1 MNWNDIGFL
10 LSKTKY
16 SENSI
21 IAEIFTQH
29 HGKCSGLI
37 FGATSNK
44 IKNYL
49 QIGNL
54 LHLNNS
60 IKNENKIGSF
70 KVEILKA
77 YTPLYFDNKKKL
89 LCITSAINL
98 LKILTVESQ
107 ANLKVFNLIDNL
119 FFILKN
125 ENWIQEYIY
134 WELELLKLV
143 GYDLELSNIVI
154 REKINNEI
162 KYFVKSNKEKKNV
175 PTFLIESNKQQLDKD
190 ILLNGLKL
198 VGDYMNKSILKP
210 NNISYPES
218 RSDFI
223 NFIK

>member
-44 IKNYL
+44 VKNYL

-60 IKNENKIGSF
+60 VKNENKIGYF

-77 YTPLYFDNKKKL
+77 FTPLYFDNKKKL

-143 GYDLELSNIVI
+143 GYDLELSNIVFK
-154 REKINNEI
+154 EKINN
-162 KYFVKSNKEKKNV
+162 
-175 PTFLIESNKQQLDKD
+175 
-190 ILLNGLKL
+190 
-198 VGDYMNKSILKP
+198 
-210 NNISYPES
+210 
-218 RSDFI
+218 
-223 NFIK
+223 

>member
-44 IKNYL
+44 VKNYL

-60 IKNENKIGSF
+60 VKNENKIGYF

-77 YTPLYFDNKKKL
+77 FTPLYFDNKKKL

-143 GYDLELSNIVI
+143 GYDLELSNIVFK
-154 REKINNEI
+154 EKINNEI

-175 PTFLIESNKQQLDKD
+175 PNFLIESNKQQLDKD

>member
-1 MNWNDIGFL
+1 M
-10 LSKTKY
+10 
-16 SENSI
+16 
-21 IAEIFTQH
+21 
-29 HGKCSGLI
+29 
-37 FGATSNK
+37 
-44 IKNYL
+44 
-49 QIGNL
+49 
-54 LHLNNS
+54 
-60 IKNENKIGSF
+60 
-70 KVEILKA
+70 
-77 YTPLYFDNKKKL
+77 
-89 LCITSAINL
+89 CITSAINL

-143 GYDLELSNIVI
+143 GYDLELSNIVFK
-154 REKINNEI
+154 EKINNEI

-175 PTFLIESNKQQLDKD
+175 PNFLIESNKQQLDKD